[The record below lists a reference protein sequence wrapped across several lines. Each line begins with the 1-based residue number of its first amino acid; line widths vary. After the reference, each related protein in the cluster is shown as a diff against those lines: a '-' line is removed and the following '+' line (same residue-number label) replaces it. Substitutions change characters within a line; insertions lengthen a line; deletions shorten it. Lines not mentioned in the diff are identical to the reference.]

1 MLIIIMARKKIQP
14 KYSLS
19 GKWDK
24 DSVIQIQEILNNQKK
39 KHAIVLF
46 IKA

>member
-1 MLIIIMARKKIQP
+1 MLIIIMARKRMQP

-24 DSVIQIQEILNNQKK
+24 DSVIQIQEILNNQKQQE
-39 KHAIVLF
+39 IVLF
-46 IKA
+46 IKT

>member
-1 MLIIIMARKKIQP
+1 MQP

-24 DSVIQIQEILNNQKK
+24 DSVIQIQEILNNQKQQE
-39 KHAIVLF
+39 IVLF
-46 IKA
+46 IKT

>member
-1 MLIIIMARKKIQP
+1 MVIIIMARKRMQP

-24 DSVIQIQEILNNQKK
+24 DSVIQIQEILNNQKQQE
-39 KHAIVLF
+39 IVLF
-46 IKA
+46 IKT